1 MSAIK
6 MDVNKLSRDEL
17 LDLVRVQ
24 SEKLTNQ
31 LQGMIAR
38 EGRINQLEWALDGL
52 MEVVEL
58 AGLHDYPEYKRAKIV
73 LRTKK

>member
-1 MSAIK
+1 MSFVR

-31 LQGMIAR
+31 LQGMIER
-38 EGRINQLEWALDGL
+38 DGRINQLEEALDGL

-58 AGLHDYPEYKRAKIV
+58 AGLHYYPEYKCAKIV
-73 LRTKK
+73 LRAKK